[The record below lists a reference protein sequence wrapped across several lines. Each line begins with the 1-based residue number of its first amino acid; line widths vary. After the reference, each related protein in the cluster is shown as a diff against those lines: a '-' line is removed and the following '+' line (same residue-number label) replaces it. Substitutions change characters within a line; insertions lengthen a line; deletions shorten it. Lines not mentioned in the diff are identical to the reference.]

1 LVCLVVDLAAWYGSR
16 QSGEN
21 SSGAA
26 GQFVRGIV
34 IENEMFIAW
43 GTIKQFLADLAG
55 SALTVA
61 MPAERASKDG
71 LPVVTAGRV

>member
-1 LVCLVVDLAAWYGSR
+1 MAPPD
-16 QSGEN
+16 N
-21 SSGAA
+21 SSGVLA
-26 GQFVRGIV
+26 
-34 IENEMFIAW
+34 IEDEMFIAW
-43 GTIKQFLADLAG
+43 GTIKQFWVDLAG